1 MEEFIIKNIIVE
13 IIEYFVM
20 KKEKNDIVVKNKIL
34 SIIISYE
41 KFEEVMKCEFDML
54 CFGRR
59 DLILSNYG
67 YNFS

>member
-67 YNFS
+67 CNFS